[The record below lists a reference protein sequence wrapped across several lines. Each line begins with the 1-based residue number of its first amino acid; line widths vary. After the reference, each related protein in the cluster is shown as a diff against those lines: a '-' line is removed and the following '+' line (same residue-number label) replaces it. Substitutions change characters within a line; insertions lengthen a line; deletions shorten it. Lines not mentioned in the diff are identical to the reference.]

1 MRPSLRRAL
10 AGLTAL
16 AAVAAAPALPQQ
28 VDDLDDVGSNAS
40 EQASRSPV
48 APVLDAAERASASE
62 SGGIVGDC
70 DPIDPTRCLLPFPND
85 AFTVVDGRTAT
96 GIRVDLPQ
104 EGMPRSLGAK
114 PMDVHEWNRNDGWS
128 PGSPVLAFVEDL
140 DLQGSFG
147 IDHPVLEEPSLSV
160 ADDAPI
166 VLLDADTGERHPYWA
181 ELDMHAATAPE
192 ERTLIIR
199 PLVNFTE
206 GHRYVVAMRDLVTNA
221 GEPVQPSTAFTA
233 LRDGDLSQAEQGTKE
248 ARYRRI
254 FADLGAA
261 DVERGDLQLAWDF
274 TVGSAASIAGRMLS
288 IRNHA
293 FALLGDTDL
302 ADGEVQGDAPA
313 FSITSVEQVDSD
325 DTAVRV
331 TGTVDVPNF
340 LTLPQ
345 DTARSAGFEYPALP
359 EAGDVYG
366 QMVPG
371 SRFYYGPENL
381 RPSPTDL
388 PQVNPAHPVFPAE
401 FVCNVPRRV
410 VTDGITARPMLY
422 GHGLL
427 GDKAESSGG
436 SGRLMREAGFM
447 NCGVDWAGMATEDI
461 ANVATML
468 ADMSNF
474 ASLADR
480 VQQGMLNFLYV
491 GRALVHPQG
500 LRTHEA
506 FQREDGSS
514 VFDGELVYDGNS
526 QGAIIGGALTAVA
539 PDFTRATV
547 GVPGMNYSTLL
558 NRSVDWEGVY
568 SEIAYAFYP
577 DKIDQQLLF
586 ALIQQLWDRAETNGY
601 AAHATDDPYPNT
613 PPHQV
618 LLHVALGD
626 YQVANVAA
634 EVEARTMGA
643 DVLET
648 ALLDG
653 RHWADDAGER
663 MFGFDGFVRRGP
675 LPEARSGSALVYFD
689 SGNPIPPS
697 ANVPPEHRDEDPHE
711 HPRRDPLG
719 GVQKAH
725 FYTTG
730 EILDVRDGEP
740 WFTPNCPVHPEANPG
755 CEVE

>member
-1 MRPSLRRAL
+1 MRPSLRRVL
-10 AGLTAL
+10 AGATAL
-16 AAVAAAPALPQQ
+16 VAVAAAPVLSQPQQ
-28 VDDLDDVGSNAS
+28 VDDL
-40 EQASRSPV
+40 
-48 APVLDAAERASASE
+48 APVLDV
-62 SGGIVGDC
+62 IGDC
-70 DPIDPTRCLLPFPND
+70 DSIDPTRCLLPFPND

-147 IDHPVLEEPSLSV
+147 ITRPMLETPSLSLTE
-160 ADDAPI
+160 DAPI
-166 VLLDADTGERHPYWA
+166 VVLDAETGERHPYWA
-181 ELDMHAATAPE
+181 ELDTHPQTAE
-192 ERTLIIR
+192 DERLLIVR

-206 GHRYVVAMRDLVTNA
+206 GHRYVIGLRDLVTNA
-221 GEPVQPSTAFTA
+221 GGAVGSSATFAA
-233 LRDGDLSQAEQGTKE
+233 LRDGDLADAEQGTKE

-254 FADLGAA
+254 FSDLEAGG
-261 DVERGDLQLAWDF
+261 VERDELQLAWDF
-274 TVGSAASIAGRMLS
+274 TIGSSESIAGRMLS
-288 IRNHA
+288 IRDHA
-293 FALLGDTDL
+293 FSLLGDTNL
-302 ADGEVQGDAPA
+302 ADGVVDGDAPK
-313 FSITSVEQVDSD
+313 FDITDVEELDGHD
-325 DTAVRV
+325 DTTYRV

-345 DTARSAGFEYPALP
+345 DTAPSAGFDWQGAP
-359 EAGDVYG
+359 G
-366 QMVPG
+366 QMPPG

-388 PQVNPAHPVFPAE
+388 PMVNPARPVHTAE
-401 FVCNVPRRV
+401 FTCNVPLGV
-410 VTDGITARPMLY
+410 ATEGITAQPMLY

-427 GDKAESSGG
+427 GGKGESSGG
-436 SGRLMREAGFM
+436 SGHLMRQHGFM
-447 NCGVDWAGMATEDI
+447 NCGVDWAGMAGEDL
-461 ANVATML
+461 ANVATIL
-468 ADMSNF
+468 ADMGNF

-480 VQQGMLNFLYV
+480 VQQGMLNYLYV
-491 GRALVHPQG
+491 GRALVHPEG

-558 NRSVDWEGVY
+558 NRSVDWEGAY
-568 SEIAYAFYP
+568 ADIAYVFYP

-613 PPHQV
+613 PAHQV

-634 EVEARTMGA
+634 EVQARTMGA
-643 DVLET
+643 DLLET
-648 ALLDG
+648 TLLDG
-653 RHWADDAGER
+653 RHWADDNSER
-663 MFGFDGFVRRGP
+663 MFGLDGFIRRDR
-675 LPEARSGSALVYFD
+675 LPEAGSGSALVYFD
-689 SGNPIPPS
+689 SGNPTPPS
-697 ANVPPEHRDEDPHE
+697 ANVPPEHRGEDPHE
-711 HPRRDPLG
+711 HPRRDPFG
-719 GVQKAH
+719 GQQKAI

-730 EILDVRDGEP
+730 QILDVRDGEP
-740 WFTPNCPVHPEANPG
+740 WFTDKCPVHPEENPG
-755 CEVE
+755 C